1 MGSVKPITAVNGQGP
16 VEMEPRGPARKNANM
31 DLDMQQQFYT
41 PSYAQESMQRTEVPT
56 GITTPSWMPRTL
68 THMPVKYQV
77 PTEEKELLE
86 RRAALAAQPDVQRV
100 MQVGPELDYMKY
112 MQDMAELAKFDN
124 YVEAL
129 VDPKQPGSAD
139 FLFKVYP
146 EYVNRRMSQAHQ
158 DYQFAMRNQMI
169 DMWGINT
176 FDDLYFK
183 YMVDQGKLKGPKLS
197 RAATDFLDDKYVSV
211 MSTPSMFGKQMG
223 SDVGNLNL
231 PFSSTTIGSRSGP
244 DAINR
249 NVKDKEMPYSSYPG
263 QNFEYRGKALSTVRT
278 NQNDPEDLIGG

>member
-16 VEMEPRGPARKNANM
+16 VELEPRGPARKNANM
-31 DLDMQQQFYT
+31 DMDMQQQFYT
-41 PSYAQESMQRTEVPT
+41 PSYAQESMQLTNVPGDT
-56 GITTPSWMPRTL
+56 TTPSWMPRTL

-211 MSTPSMFGKQMG
+211 MSAPSNFGKQMG
-223 SDVGNLNL
+223 VDVSKLNL

-244 DAINR
+244 NPIDR
-249 NVKDKEMPYSSYPG
+249 NVKDREMPYSSYPG

-278 NQNDPEDLIGG
+278 NQNQNDPENLI